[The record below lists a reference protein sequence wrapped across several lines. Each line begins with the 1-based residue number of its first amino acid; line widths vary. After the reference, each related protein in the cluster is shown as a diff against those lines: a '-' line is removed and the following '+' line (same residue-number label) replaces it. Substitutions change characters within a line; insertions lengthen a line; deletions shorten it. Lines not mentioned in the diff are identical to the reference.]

1 MQEIFD
7 MQDAN
12 ADGKIEKSEFL
23 NLVRRYLEELL
34 DKMRSGEIGNPE
46 EDDFKNMDPKARKVE
61 EAKRKKAQEEA
72 AAEKQKKAD
81 EAERRKQIAAFE
93 KYLSETGIAA
103 SFQLIFS
110 EIIAKRIP
118 NSNVFQ
124 YAAMR
129 LRQVGSEIAHL
140 LPEELTAPNT

>member
-1 MQEIFD
+1 MQGLFD
-7 MQDAN
+7 MLDSN
-12 ADGKIEKSEFL
+12 ADGKIEQSEFVE
-23 NLVRRYLEELL
+23 LVKRYLEELL
-34 DKMRSGEIGNPE
+34 DKMRSGERVVDPE
-46 EDDFKNMDPKARKVE
+46 DEFKNMDPKQRKAE
-61 EAKRKKAQEEA
+61 EAKRKKQKELA
-72 AAEKQKKAD
+72 AAEQQKKVD

-93 KYLSETGIAA
+93 KYLSETGLAA

-118 NSNVFQ
+118 NNNVFQ

-140 LPEELTAPNT
+140 LPEDLTAPKD